1 MFPAFSACLPDDVI
15 MAMAEPDAVS
25 DHLRRSALRSFAR
38 ACSGCCGS
46 PLVPLI
52 SLPPPRSSRLFAPLD
67 RVGERGAWASGV
79 LLPAVLVSFS
89 DWLWLLLASDGGD
102 ECVDFVDCLL
112 SVDCAGM
119 IGYILN
125 RALSMVRRL
134 ISLVFSAVA

>member
-1 MFPAFSACLPDDVI
+1 MPWDFLLVLALPAAARLP
-15 MAMAEPDAVS
+15 S
-25 DHLRRSALRSFAR
+25 
-38 ACSGCCGS
+38 
-46 PLVPLI
+46 
-52 SLPPPRSSRLFAPLD
+52 RSSRCHARLACPPRLL
-67 RVGERGAWASGV
+67 VSGSGELGHRGS

-89 DWLWLLLASDGGD
+89 DRLRLLLASDGGD
-102 ECVDFVDCLL
+102 ECVNFVDCLS